1 MSYTDAQL
9 GQESL
14 NVTFLANDAVR
25 MKLCKKFPTYRVTVR
40 PRVSKQVTF
49 IHVRCEDEIV

>member
-1 MSYTDAQL
+1 MSYTDAEL

-14 NVTFLANDAVR
+14 NITFLANDAVR
-25 MKLCKKFPTYRVTVR
+25 MKLCRKFPTYRVTVR

-49 IHVRCEDEIV
+49 IRCEDEIV